1 MPAAPDLLVVGGGP
15 AGLRAAEVVAAA
27 GRRVI
32 VADRMPSMGRK
43 FLVAGRGGLNLTH
56 SEPLEKF
63 CARYGGDA
71 ARFRRLLA
79 DFNPAEVRAWAKE
92 LGIETFV
99 GTSGRVF
106 PESKQAAPL
115 LRRWIARLRAL
126 GVEFNTRHRLLE
138 ISKTTARFETPAGVV
153 EIEARAIVLAL
164 GGAAWPQTGSDGAW
178 TSLFARAGMAIEPLT
193 ASNCGYE
200 VDWPADFLARAEG
213 RPLKNISVRAG
224 RETVAGELLITRYGL
239 EGGALYQLG
248 PALRAMSPPQLVLDL
263 KPTFSTDELAAKLT
277 SVDPAQAARR
287 WKLSP
292 AAAALLELGPAARS
306 PAELAA
312 RAKALP
318 LTLRGPRPLAE
329 AISTAGGVAWSELD
343 DHLMLRSRPGVFCAG
358 EMIAWDA
365 PTGGYLL
372 QGCLATG
379 TAAGRGAL
387 AFLGE
392 KVPS

>member
-1 MPAAPDLLVVGGGP
+1 
-15 AGLRAAEVVAAA
+15 
-27 GRRVI
+27 
-32 VADRMPSMGRK
+32 MPSVGRK

-56 SEPLEKF
+56 SEPLDNF
-63 CARYGGDA
+63 CARYGADA
-71 ARFRRLLA
+71 ARFRKLLA
-79 DFNPAEVRAWAKE
+79 AFSPAEARAWAKG
-92 LGIETFV
+92 LDIETFV

-115 LRRWIARLRAL
+115 LRRWIARLRAQ
-126 GVEFNTRHRLLE
+126 GVEFRPRHRLLE
-138 ISKTTARFETPAGVV
+138 LTRTTARFETPSGVV
-153 EIEARAIVLAL
+153 EIGARAIVLAL
-164 GGAAWPQTGSDGAW
+164 GGASWPQTGSDGAW
-178 TSLFARAGMAIEPLT
+178 TSFLARENVVVEPLT

-200 VDWPADFLARAEG
+200 VEWPADFLARAEG
-213 RPLKNISVRAG
+213 RPLKNITARAG
-224 RETVAGELLITRYGL
+224 DQSVAGELLITRYGL

-248 PALRAMSPPQLVLDL
+248 PALRAMALPGLVLDL
-263 KPTFSTDELAAKLT
+263 KPTFSVDQLAAKLA
-277 SVDPAQAARR
+277 SPDPVEAARR

-292 AAAALLELGPAARS
+292 AAAALLDLAPCPGS
-306 PAELAA
+306 PLDLAA

-318 LTLRGPRPLAE
+318 LTLRGPRPIAE

-343 DHLMLRSRPGVFCAG
+343 ERLMLRRRPGVFCAG

-379 TAAGRGAL
+379 TAAGRSAL
-387 AFLGE
+387 AFFGE